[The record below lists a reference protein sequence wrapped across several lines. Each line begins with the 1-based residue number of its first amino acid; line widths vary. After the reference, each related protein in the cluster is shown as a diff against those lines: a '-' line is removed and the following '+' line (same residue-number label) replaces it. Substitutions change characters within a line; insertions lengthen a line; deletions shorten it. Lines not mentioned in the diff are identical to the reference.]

1 MRPQLLISLAAA
13 TAAVA
18 LGGGVT
24 ASADNLG
31 AFTCTNKSGGVAG
44 APGTVASIRIA
55 HHDGYD
61 RLVFEFAP
69 SSAGPVPAYSLTQQT
84 SSTFTR
90 DASGQSVTLDGSAGV
105 KAVFHN
111 TNVGSGV
118 PGDVKAGLPAIREV
132 TNIGDFERVTSY
144 GMGLATPACFRV
156 LELNGPTRLAIDVQT
171 APDAAQPAAPAT
183 AIPTPTLAPV
193 TQSTDLA
200 PSDLATTGHPQA
212 PGQPAGLPLAQ
223 LALGLLVLT
232 GGLALIGLR
241 FVGRK

>member
-1 MRPQLLISLAAA
+1 MRPQLLISMAAA

-18 LGGGVT
+18 LGGMVA
-24 ASADNLG
+24 ASADDLG
-31 AFTCTNKSGGVAG
+31 AFTCTNRAGGVAG
-44 APGTVASIRIA
+44 VPGTVASIRVA

-69 SSAGPVPAYSLTQQT
+69 SSAGAMPAYSLTQQA

-90 DASGQSVTLDGSAGV
+90 DASGQSVTLDGSAGI

-144 GMGLATPACFRV
+144 GIGLKTPACFRTV
-156 LELNGPTRLAIDVQT
+156 ELSGPTRLAIDVQT
-171 APDAAQPAAPAT
+171 APVAVTSAPL
-183 AIPTPTLAPV
+183 PTVAPIV
-193 TQSTDLA
+193 QSTDTT
-200 PSDLATTGHPQA
+200 PSDLAATGHPQA
-212 PGQPAGLPLAQ
+212 PAQPTGLPLAQ
-223 LALGLLVLT
+223 LALGLLVIT
-232 GGLALIGLR
+232 GGLAMVGLR

>member
-1 MRPQLLISLAAA
+1 MRPQLLISMAAA

-18 LGGGVT
+18 LGGMVA
-24 ASADNLG
+24 ASADDLG
-31 AFTCTNKSGGVAG
+31 AFTCTNRAGGVAG
-44 APGTVASIRIA
+44 VPGTVASIRVA

-69 SSAGPVPAYSLTQQT
+69 SSAGAMPAYSLTQQA

-90 DASGQSVTLDGSAGV
+90 DASGQSVTLDGSAGI

-111 TNVGSGV
+111 ATVGSGV

-144 GMGLATPACFRV
+144 GIGLKTPACFRTV
-156 LELNGPTRLAIDVQT
+156 ELSGPTRLAIDVQT
-171 APDAAQPAAPAT
+171 APVAVTSAPL
-183 AIPTPTLAPV
+183 PTVAPIV
-193 TQSTDLA
+193 QSTDTT
-200 PSDLATTGHPQA
+200 PSDLAATGHPQA
-212 PGQPAGLPLAQ
+212 PAQPTGLPLAQ
-223 LALGLLVLT
+223 LALGLLVVT
-232 GGLALIGLR
+232 GSLALVGLR

>member
-18 LGGGVT
+18 LGGMVA
-24 ASADNLG
+24 ASADDLG
-31 AFTCTNKSGGVAG
+31 AFTCTNRAGGVAG
-44 APGTVASIRIA
+44 VPGTVASIRVA

-69 SSAGPVPAYSLTQQT
+69 SSAGAMPAYSLTQQA

-90 DASGQSVTLDGSAGV
+90 DASGQSVTLDGSAGI

-144 GMGLATPACFRV
+144 GIGLKTPACFRTV
-156 LELNGPTRLAIDVQT
+156 ELSGPTRLAIDVQT
-171 APDAAQPAAPAT
+171 APVAVTSAPL
-183 AIPTPTLAPV
+183 PTVAPIV
-193 TQSTDLA
+193 QSTDTT
-200 PSDLATTGHPQA
+200 PSDLAATGHPQA
-212 PGQPAGLPLAQ
+212 PAQPTGLPLAQ
-223 LALGLLVLT
+223 LALGLLVIT
-232 GGLALIGLR
+232 GGLAMVGLR

>member
-18 LGGGVT
+18 LGGMVA
-24 ASADNLG
+24 ASADDLG
-31 AFTCTNKSGGVAG
+31 AFTCTNRAGGVAG
-44 APGTVASIRIA
+44 MPGTVASIRVA

-69 SSAGPVPAYSLTQQT
+69 SSAGAMPAYSLTQQA

-90 DASGQSVTLDGSAGV
+90 DASGQSVTLDGSAGI

-144 GMGLATPACFRV
+144 GIGLKTPACFRTV
-156 LELNGPTRLAIDVQT
+156 ELSGPTRLAIDVQT
-171 APDAAQPAAPAT
+171 APVAVTSAPL
-183 AIPTPTLAPV
+183 PTVAPIV
-193 TQSTDLA
+193 QSTDTT
-200 PSDLATTGHPQA
+200 PSDLAATGHPQA
-212 PGQPAGLPLAQ
+212 PAQPTGLPLAQ
-223 LALGLLVLT
+223 LALGLLVIT
-232 GGLALIGLR
+232 GGLALVGLR

>member
-18 LGGGVT
+18 LGGVVA
-24 ASADNLG
+24 ASADDLG
-31 AFTCTNKSGGVAG
+31 AFTCTNRAGGVAG
-44 APGTVASIRIA
+44 MPGTVASIRVA

-69 SSAGPVPAYSLTQQT
+69 SSAGAMPAYSLTQQA

-90 DASGQSVTLDGSAGV
+90 DASGQSVTLDGSAGI

-144 GMGLATPACFRV
+144 GIGLKTPACFRTA
-156 LELNGPTRLAIDVQT
+156 ELSGPTRLAIDVQT
-171 APDAAQPAAPAT
+171 APDAATSAPL
-183 AIPTPTLAPV
+183 PTVAPIV
-193 TQSTDLA
+193 QSTDTT
-200 PSDLATTGHPQA
+200 PSDLAATGHPQA
-212 PGQPAGLPLAQ
+212 PAQPTGLPLAQ
-223 LALGLLVLT
+223 LALGLLVIT
-232 GGLALIGLR
+232 GGLAMVGLR

>member
-18 LGGGVT
+18 LGGMVA
-24 ASADNLG
+24 ASADDLG
-31 AFTCTNKSGGVAG
+31 AFTCTNRAGGVAG
-44 APGTVASIRIA
+44 MPGTVASIRVA

-69 SSAGPVPAYSLTQQT
+69 SSAGAMPAYSLTQQA

-90 DASGQSVTLDGSAGV
+90 DASGQSVTLDGSAGI

-144 GMGLATPACFRV
+144 GIGLKTPACFRTV
-156 LELNGPTRLAIDVQT
+156 ELSGPTRLAIDVQT
-171 APDAAQPAAPAT
+171 APVAVTSAPL
-183 AIPTPTLAPV
+183 PTVAPIV
-193 TQSTDLA
+193 QSTDTT
-200 PSDLATTGHPQA
+200 PSDLAATGHPQA
-212 PGQPAGLPLAQ
+212 PAQPTGLPLAQ
-223 LALGLLVLT
+223 LALGLLVIT
-232 GGLALIGLR
+232 GGLAMVGLR

>member
-18 LGGGVT
+18 LGGMVA
-24 ASADNLG
+24 ASADDLG
-31 AFTCTNKSGGVAG
+31 AFTCTNRAGGVAG
-44 APGTVASIRIA
+44 VPGTVASIRVA

-69 SSAGPVPAYSLTQQT
+69 SSAGAMPAYSLTQQA

-90 DASGQSVTLDGSAGV
+90 DASGQSVTLDGSAGI

-144 GMGLATPACFRV
+144 GIGLKTPACFRTV
-156 LELNGPTRLAIDVQT
+156 ELSGPTRLAIDVQT
-171 APDAAQPAAPAT
+171 APVAVTSAPL
-183 AIPTPTLAPV
+183 PTVAPIV
-193 TQSTDLA
+193 QSTDTT
-200 PSDLATTGHPQA
+200 PSDLAATGHPQA
-212 PGQPAGLPLAQ
+212 PAQPTGFPLAQ
-223 LALGLLVLT
+223 LALGLLVIT
-232 GGLALIGLR
+232 GGLAMVGLR

>member
-18 LGGGVT
+18 LGGMVA
-24 ASADNLG
+24 ASADDLG
-31 AFTCTNKSGGVAG
+31 AFTCTNRAGGVAG
-44 APGTVASIRIA
+44 MPGTVASIRVA

-69 SSAGPVPAYSLTQQT
+69 SSAGAMPAYSLTQQA

-90 DASGQSVTLDGSAGV
+90 DASGQSVTLDGSAGI

-118 PGDVKAGLPAIREV
+118 PGDVKPSLLAIREV

-144 GMGLATPACFRV
+144 GIGLKTPACFRTV
-156 LELNGPTRLAIDVQT
+156 ELSGPTRLAIDVQT
-171 APDAAQPAAPAT
+171 APDAATSAPL
-183 AIPTPTLAPV
+183 PTVAPIV
-193 TQSTDLA
+193 QSTDTT
-200 PSDLATTGHPQA
+200 PSDLAATGHPQA
-212 PGQPAGLPLAQ
+212 PAQPTGLPLAQ
-223 LALGLLVLT
+223 LALGLLVIT
-232 GGLALIGLR
+232 GGLAMVGLR

>member
-18 LGGGVT
+18 LGGMVA
-24 ASADNLG
+24 ASADDLG
-31 AFTCTNKSGGVAG
+31 AFTCTNRAGGVAG
-44 APGTVASIRIA
+44 MPGTVASIRVA

-69 SSAGPVPAYSLTQQT
+69 SSAGAMPAYSLTQQA

-90 DASGQSVTLDGSAGV
+90 DASGQSVTLDGSAGI

-118 PGDVKAGLPAIREV
+118 PGDVKAALPAIREV

-144 GMGLATPACFRV
+144 GIGLKTPACFRTV
-156 LELNGPTRLAIDVQT
+156 ELSGPTRLAIDVQT
-171 APDAAQPAAPAT
+171 APVAVTSAPL
-183 AIPTPTLAPV
+183 PTVAPIV
-193 TQSTDLA
+193 QSTDTT
-200 PSDLATTGHPQA
+200 PSDLAATGHPQA
-212 PGQPAGLPLAQ
+212 PAQPTGLPLAQ
-223 LALGLLVLT
+223 LALGLLVIT
-232 GGLALIGLR
+232 GSLAMVGLR

>member
-18 LGGGVT
+18 LGGMVA
-24 ASADNLG
+24 ASADDLG
-31 AFTCTNKSGGVAG
+31 AFTCTNRAGGVAG
-44 APGTVASIRIA
+44 MPGTVASIRVA

-69 SSAGPVPAYSLTQQT
+69 SSAGAMPAYSLTQQA

-90 DASGQSVTLDGSAGV
+90 DASGQSVTLDGSAGI

-144 GMGLATPACFRV
+144 GIGLKTPACFRTV
-156 LELNGPTRLAIDVQT
+156 ELSGPTRLAIDVQT
-171 APDAAQPAAPAT
+171 APVAVTSAPL
-183 AIPTPTLAPV
+183 PTVAPIV
-193 TQSTDLA
+193 QSTDTT
-200 PSDLATTGHPQA
+200 PSDLAATGHPQA
-212 PGQPAGLPLAQ
+212 PAQPTGLPLAQ
-223 LALGLLVLT
+223 LALGLLVVT
-232 GGLALIGLR
+232 GSLALVGLR

>member
-18 LGGGVT
+18 LGGMVA
-24 ASADNLG
+24 ASADDLG
-31 AFTCTNKSGGVAG
+31 AFTCTNRAGGVAG
-44 APGTVASIRIA
+44 MPGTVASIRVA

-61 RLVFEFAP
+61 RLVFEFGP
-69 SSAGPVPAYSLTQQT
+69 SSAGAMPAYSLTQQA

-90 DASGQSVTLDGSAGV
+90 DASGQSVTLDGSAGI

-144 GMGLATPACFRV
+144 GIGLKTPACFRTA
-156 LELNGPTRLAIDVQT
+156 ELSGPTRLAIDVQT
-171 APDAAQPAAPAT
+171 APDAATSAPL
-183 AIPTPTLAPV
+183 PTVAPIV
-193 TQSTDLA
+193 QSTDTT
-200 PSDLATTGHPQA
+200 PSDLAATGHPQA
-212 PGQPAGLPLAQ
+212 PAQPTGLPLAQ
-223 LALGLLVLT
+223 LALGLLVIT
-232 GGLALIGLR
+232 GGLAMVGLR

>member
-1 MRPQLLISLAAA
+1 MRPQLLISMAAA

-18 LGGGVT
+18 LGGMVA
-24 ASADNLG
+24 ASADDLG
-31 AFTCTNKSGGVAG
+31 AFTCTNRAGGVAG
-44 APGTVASIRIA
+44 MPGTVASIRVA

-69 SSAGPVPAYSLTQQT
+69 SSAGAMPAYSLTQQA

-90 DASGQSVTLDGSAGV
+90 DASGQSVTLDGSAGI

-144 GMGLATPACFRV
+144 GIGLKTPACFRTA
-156 LELNGPTRLAIDVQT
+156 ELSGPTRLAIDVQT
-171 APDAAQPAAPAT
+171 APVAVTSAPL
-183 AIPTPTLAPV
+183 PTVAPIV
-193 TQSTDLA
+193 QSTDTT
-200 PSDLATTGHPQA
+200 PSDLAATGHPQA
-212 PGQPAGLPLAQ
+212 PAQPTGLPLAQ
-223 LALGLLVLT
+223 LALGLLVIT
-232 GGLALIGLR
+232 GGLAMVGLR

>member
-1 MRPQLLISLAAA
+1 MRPQLLISMAAA

-18 LGGGVT
+18 LGGMVA
-24 ASADNLG
+24 ASADDLG
-31 AFTCTNKSGGVAG
+31 AFTCTNRAGGVAG
-44 APGTVASIRIA
+44 MPGTVASIRVA

-69 SSAGPVPAYSLTQQT
+69 SSAGAMPAYSLTQQA

-90 DASGQSVTLDGSAGV
+90 DASGQSVTLDGSAGI

-144 GMGLATPACFRV
+144 GIGLKTPACFRTV
-156 LELNGPTRLAIDVQT
+156 ELSGPTRLAIDVQT
-171 APDAAQPAAPAT
+171 APVAVTSAPL
-183 AIPTPTLAPV
+183 PTVAPIV
-193 TQSTDLA
+193 QSTDTT
-200 PSDLATTGHPQA
+200 PSDLAATGHPQA
-212 PGQPAGLPLAQ
+212 PVQPTGFPLAQ
-223 LALGLLVLT
+223 LALGLLVIT
-232 GGLALIGLR
+232 GSLAMVGLR

>member
-18 LGGGVT
+18 LGGMVA
-24 ASADNLG
+24 ASADDLG
-31 AFTCTNKSGGVAG
+31 AFTCTNRAGGVAG
-44 APGTVASIRIA
+44 MPGTVASIRVA

-69 SSAGPVPAYSLTQQT
+69 SSAGAMPAYSLTQQA

-90 DASGQSVTLDGSAGV
+90 DASGQSVTLDGSAGI

-144 GMGLATPACFRV
+144 GIGLKTPACFRTV
-156 LELNGPTRLAIDVQT
+156 ELSGPTRLAIDVQT
-171 APDAAQPAAPAT
+171 APVAVTSAPL
-183 AIPTPTLAPV
+183 PTVAPIV
-193 TQSTDLA
+193 QSTDTT
-200 PSDLATTGHPQA
+200 PSDLAATGHPQA
-212 PGQPAGLPLAQ
+212 PAQPTGFPLAQ
-223 LALGLLVLT
+223 LALGLLVVT
-232 GGLALIGLR
+232 GSLALVGLR

>member
-18 LGGGVT
+18 LGGMVA
-24 ASADNLG
+24 ASADDLG
-31 AFTCTNKSGGVAG
+31 AFTCTNRAGGVAG
-44 APGTVASIRIA
+44 MPGTVASIRVA

-69 SSAGPVPAYSLTQQT
+69 SSAGAMPAYSLTQQA

-90 DASGQSVTLDGSAGV
+90 DASGQSVTLDGSAGI

-144 GMGLATPACFRV
+144 GIGLKTPACFRTV
-156 LELNGPTRLAIDVQT
+156 ELSGPTRLAIDVQT
-171 APDAAQPAAPAT
+171 APVAVTSAPL
-183 AIPTPTLAPV
+183 PTVAPIV
-193 TQSTDLA
+193 QSTDTT
-200 PSDLATTGHPQA
+200 PSDLAATGHPQA
-212 PGQPAGLPLAQ
+212 PAQPTGLPLAQ
-223 LALGLLVLT
+223 LALGLLVIT
-232 GGLALIGLR
+232 GSLAMVGLR

>member
-18 LGGGVT
+18 LGGMVA
-24 ASADNLG
+24 ASADDLG
-31 AFTCTNKSGGVAG
+31 AFTCTNRAGGVAG
-44 APGTVASIRIA
+44 MPGTVASIRVA

-69 SSAGPVPAYSLTQQT
+69 SSAGAMPAYSLTQQA

-90 DASGQSVTLDGSAGV
+90 DASGQSVTLDGSAGI

-144 GMGLATPACFRV
+144 GIGLKTPACFRTV
-156 LELNGPTRLAIDVQT
+156 ELSGPTRLAIDVQT
-171 APDAAQPAAPAT
+171 APVAVTSAPL
-183 AIPTPTLAPV
+183 PTVAPIV
-193 TQSTDLA
+193 QSTDA
-200 PSDLATTGHPQA
+200 TPSDLAATGHPQA
-212 PGQPAGLPLAQ
+212 PAQPTGFPLAQ
-223 LALGLLVLT
+223 LALGLLVVT
-232 GGLALIGLR
+232 GSLALVGLR

>member
-13 TAAVA
+13 SAAVA
-18 LGGGVT
+18 LSGMVT

-31 AFTCTNKSGGVAG
+31 AFTCTNRAGGVAG
-44 APGTVASIRIA
+44 VPGTVASIRVA

-69 SSAGPVPAYSLTQQT
+69 SSAGAIPAYSLTQQA

-118 PGDVKAGLPAIREV
+118 PGDIKAGLPAVREV
-132 TNIGDFERVTSY
+132 TNIGDFERVTSD
-144 GMGLATPACFRV
+144 GVGLKTPACFRTV
-156 LELNGPTRLAIDVQT
+156 ELSGPARLAIDVQT
-171 APDAAQPAAPAT
+171 APDSVQPAAPAS
-183 AIPTPTLAPV
+183 ASSAPSVAPV
-193 TQSTDLA
+193 TQSTDLT

-212 PGQPAGLPLAQ
+212 PVQPTGLPIAQ
-223 LALGLLVLT
+223 LALGLLVIT
-232 GGLALIGLR
+232 GGLALVGLR

>member
-18 LGGGVT
+18 LGGVVA
-24 ASADNLG
+24 ASADDLG
-31 AFTCTNKSGGVAG
+31 AFTCTNRAGGVAG
-44 APGTVASIRIA
+44 MPGTVASIRVA

-69 SSAGPVPAYSLTQQT
+69 SSAGAMPAYSLTQQA

-90 DASGQSVTLDGSAGV
+90 DASGQSVTLDGSAGI

-118 PGDVKAGLPAIREV
+118 PGDVKAALPAIREV

-144 GMGLATPACFRV
+144 GIGLKTPACFRTA
-156 LELNGPTRLAIDVQT
+156 ELSGPTRLAIDVQT
-171 APDAAQPAAPAT
+171 APVAVTSAPL
-183 AIPTPTLAPV
+183 PTVAPIV
-193 TQSTDLA
+193 QSTDTT
-200 PSDLATTGHPQA
+200 PSDLAATGHPQA
-212 PGQPAGLPLAQ
+212 PAQPTGFPLAQ
-223 LALGLLVLT
+223 LALGLLVIT
-232 GGLALIGLR
+232 GGLAMVGLR

>member
-18 LGGGVT
+18 LGGMVA
-24 ASADNLG
+24 ASADDLG
-31 AFTCTNKSGGVAG
+31 AFTCTNTSGGAAG
-44 APGTVASIRIA
+44 VPGTVASIRVA

-69 SSAGPVPAYSLTQQT
+69 SSAGAIPAYSLTRQA

-90 DASGQSVTLDGSAGV
+90 DASGQSVTLDGSAGI

-111 TNVGSGV
+111 TTVGSGV
-118 PGDVKAGLPAIREV
+118 PGDVKPGLPAIREV

-144 GMGLATPACFRV
+144 GIGLKTPACFRTV
-156 LELNGPTRLAIDVQT
+156 ELSGPTRLAIDVQT
-171 APDAAQPAAPAT
+171 APDAVTSAPL
-183 AIPTPTLAPV
+183 PTVAPIV
-193 TQSTDLA
+193 QSTDA
-200 PSDLATTGHPQA
+200 TPSDLAATGHPQA
-212 PGQPAGLPLAQ
+212 PAQPTGFPLAQ
-223 LALGLLVLT
+223 LALGLLVIT
-232 GGLALIGLR
+232 GSLALIGLR